1 MENTDYYAILGVSPA
16 AADEVIRAAFRA
28 LVQNAMDDQPRF
40 AALNEAFDTLKDPE
54 KRAAYDAARA
64 GAERTAMPVAGNATM
79 QMPAGTNSPIIGGQG
94 VNPTVLGY
102 LEGAPCPVCKTV
114 GPPDDGFCQECGLM
128 LGATV
133 GKQPAAAKF
142 PMLRDASGR
151 ELPLKMGANLV
162 GREGA
167 DVMLPDASVSR
178 RHATLIVSEGNRVTL
193 EDLGS
198 TNGTRAVGNPIVA
211 GQKVTLIDGAAL
223 KFGSVALTISIPEGG
238 GARLALPARP
248 ADKTAM
254 PVAAI
259 AAASTAGSAKLVA
272 PDGRTHALAGASTV
286 FGRKA
291 TSDVILTGDAFVSGT
306 HARIVREGGAYKV
319 VDLGSTNGTKVNGQR
334 LAPETPVALADG
346 DAVQFGQTAFTFRM
360 APIP

>member
-1 MENTDYYAILGVSPA
+1 MMGSATVMGGASP
-16 AADEVIRAAFRA
+16 V
-28 LVQNAMDDQPRF
+28 
-40 AALNEAFDTLKDPE
+40 
-54 KRAAYDAARA
+54 
-64 GAERTAMPVAGNATM
+64 
-79 QMPAGTNSPIIGGQG
+79 IGGQG
-94 VNPTVLGY
+94 GNTAIGY

-133 GKQPAAAKF
+133 GKQPAAAKL
-142 PMLRDASGR
+142 PLLRDSSGR
-151 ELPLKMGANLV
+151 EFPLKLGANLV

-178 RHATLIVSEGNRVTL
+178 RHASLTVAEGNLVTL

-198 TNGTRAVGNPIVA
+198 TNGTKAAGNPIVS
-211 GQKVTLIDGAAL
+211 GQKVTLIDGATL
-223 KFGSVALTISIPEGG
+223 KFGSVSLTISIPDG

-248 ADKTAM
+248 IDKTAM
-254 PVAAI
+254 PAAPVAAI
-259 AAASTAGSAKLVA
+259 AGSRSASSAKLVA
-272 PDGRTHALAGASTV
+272 PDGKTHALAGATTV

-306 HARIVREGGAYKV
+306 HARIVREGSSYRI

-346 DAVQFGQTAFTFRM
+346 DAVQFGQSAFTFRM